1 MVRKVAYG
9 FIVLFFIAAGVT
21 SAFFLV
27 SGEFFNRPVSL
38 SLAALAVA
46 LGVALGVGAASRI
59 IRVAVS
65 LTSRAVE
72 TLQKIPL
79 QDLLIASSGLIL
91 GLIIANLMGS
101 VLNFFGPVGQAVW
114 ILLTVFLGYLGLS
127 VALKKREEIAGFLG
141 GIPWLHRD
149 KGGSKGEAKLV
160 DTSAIIDGRIAD
172 LCDTGFLEGT
182 LVIPNFVLD
191 ELQHI
196 ADSSESLRRN
206 RGRRGLDVL
215 NYIRR
220 EAEVKVQIYENTK
233 GLEDLP
239 DVDTKLVQLAKRLNA
254 KIITNDFN
262 LNKVAEIQEVKVLN
276 VNELANALKPVVLPG
291 EEMTVQVIKDG
302 KEPGQGV
309 GYLDDGTMIVVDG
322 GRRHIGQTIRVIV
335 TSVLQTTAGRMIFAK
350 LKTGKRDDYRD
361 IEEVNA
367 VG

>member
-9 FIVLFFIAAGVT
+9 FIVLIFIAAGVT
-21 SAFFLV
+21 AAFLLV
-27 SGEFFNRPVSL
+27 SGEYFNRPVSL
-38 SLAALAVA
+38 VLAALAVV
-46 LGVALGVGAASRI
+46 LGLALGVGAASRI
-59 IRVAVS
+59 ISVTVS
-65 LTSRAVE
+65 AATTAVE
-72 TLQKIPL
+72 TLQRIPL

-101 VLNFFGPVGQAVW
+101 VLNFFGSVGQAVW
-114 ILLTVFLGYLGLS
+114 IALTVFLGYVGLS
-127 VALKKREEIAGFLG
+127 VSLKKREEIAAFLT

-149 KGGSKGEAKLV
+149 KGGKGEAKLL

-196 ADSSESLRRN
+196 ADSNETLRRN
-206 RGRRGLDVL
+206 RGRRGLDIL

-220 EAEVKVQIYENTK
+220 EADVKVQIYENTK

-262 LNKVAEIQEVKVLN
+262 LNKVAEIQDVKVLN

-309 GYLDDGTMIVVDG
+309 AYLDDGTMIVVDG
-322 GRRHIGQTIRVIV
+322 GKRHIGQTVKVVV

-350 LKTGKRDDYRD
+350 LKTGKRSDYRD
-361 IEEVNA
+361 IGEVNA

>member
-9 FIVLFFIAAGVT
+9 FIVLVFVSAGIAA
-21 SAFFLV
+21 AFMLV
-27 SGEFFNRPVSL
+27 SSEYFNRPVSL

-46 LGVALGVGAASRI
+46 LGLALGVAAAPWI
-59 IRVAVS
+59 INVTVS

-72 TLQKIPL
+72 ALQRIPL

-101 VLNFFGPVGQAVW
+101 VLNFFGPVGQAIW
-114 ILLTVFLGYLGLS
+114 IALTMFLGYLGLS

-149 KGGSKGEAKLV
+149 KGSKGEAKLV

-172 LCDTGFLEGT
+172 LCGTGFLEGT

-196 ADSSESLRRN
+196 ADSNETLRRN
-206 RGRRGLDVL
+206 RGRRGLDIL

-239 DVDTKLVQLAKRLNA
+239 DVDTKLVQLAKRINA

-262 LNKVAEIQEVKVLN
+262 LNKVAEIQGVKVLN

-309 GYLDDGTMIVVDG
+309 GYLDDGTMIVIDG
-322 GRRHIGQTIRVIV
+322 GKRYIGQTIKVIV

-350 LKTGKRDDYRD
+350 LKAGKRDDYRD

>member
-9 FIVLFFIAAGVT
+9 FIVLVFVAAGIT
-21 SAFFLV
+21 AAFLLV
-27 SGEFFNRPVSL
+27 SSEYFNRPVSL

-46 LGVALGVGAASRI
+46 LGLALGVVAAPWI
-59 IRVAVS
+59 INVTVS

-72 TLQKIPL
+72 ALQRIPL

-101 VLNFFGPVGQAVW
+101 VLNFFGPVGQAIW
-114 ILLTVFLGYLGLS
+114 IALTMFLGYLGLS

-149 KGGSKGEAKLV
+149 KGSKGEAKLV

-172 LCDTGFLEGT
+172 LCGTGFLEGT

-196 ADSSESLRRN
+196 ADSNDALRRN
-206 RGRRGLDVL
+206 RGRRGLDIL

-239 DVDTKLVQLAKRLNA
+239 DVDTKLVQLAKRINA

-262 LNKVAEIQEVKVLN
+262 LNKVAEIQGVKVLN

-322 GRRHIGQTIRVIV
+322 GKRHIGQTIKVIV